1 MKKKLIPTILFSLLI
16 LLCGC
21 GNVEIFVQP
30 EPDHVVEISD
40 SQMKTEIYY
49 VKNGTKF
56 AKVYL
61 PKGNVKGEVKSVK
74 PSRVL
79 YFTGDEKMLPT
90 HYRGELIAYASA
102 KADLDNICLERFKDM
117 GYSIGIYGGEMQED
131 GYYHI
136 SVRKNLA
143 EQSDAKDVFSKVVSD
158 EIRITTVG
166 GSPVGEL
173 IDAGSGIITGL
184 EKGKVYTVEFY
195 SGTYFYR
202 QNFTADT
209 HFLRAFEV
217 YNYGKESIDDTTHGY
232 MCFNTPEDLK
242 SGYYLVNGQ
251 GLFLYHDYERGQ
263 ENAEEDVN
271 EGYYENEEQVIAS
284 YSKQYTV
291 SVPTST
297 RDMKINVKY
306 GSITKGE
313 DANAE
318 IRGCVASPEG
328 VLYDMENDPQNMT
341 LTLTLSVAMAG
352 DWTVYIT
359 PKSLEVEGVN
369 VQSDQMLEETVCE
382 SASFTVEE
390 DTSYQMF
397 YADIEGTGNVYG
409 SVIGP
414 DGITYGLEVVTYRDE
429 NKESQR
435 YMCYRL
441 PYVKKGEYIVNI
453 YHYKSETK
461 ISNIK
466 MMSYDESG
474 SEIIII
480 E

>member
-1 MKKKLIPTILFSLLI
+1 
-16 LLCGC
+16 
-21 GNVEIFVQP
+21 
-30 EPDHVVEISD
+30 
-40 SQMKTEIYY
+40 
-49 VKNGTKF
+49 
-56 AKVYL
+56 
-61 PKGNVKGEVKSVK
+61 
-74 PSRVL
+74 
-79 YFTGDEKMLPT
+79 
-90 HYRGELIAYASA
+90 
-102 KADLDNICLERFKDM
+102 
-117 GYSIGIYGGEMQED
+117 
-131 GYYHI
+131 
-136 SVRKNLA
+136 
-143 EQSDAKDVFSKVVSD
+143 
-158 EIRITTVG
+158 
-166 GSPVGEL
+166 
-173 IDAGSGIITGL
+173 
-184 EKGKVYTVEFY
+184 
-195 SGTYFYR
+195 
-202 QNFTADT
+202 
-209 HFLRAFEV
+209 
-217 YNYGKESIDDTTHGY
+217 

-263 ENAEEDVN
+263 ENAAEDVN

-397 YADIEGTGNVYG
+397 YADIEGAGNVYG

-441 PYVKKGEYIVNI
+441 PYVKKGEYTVNI